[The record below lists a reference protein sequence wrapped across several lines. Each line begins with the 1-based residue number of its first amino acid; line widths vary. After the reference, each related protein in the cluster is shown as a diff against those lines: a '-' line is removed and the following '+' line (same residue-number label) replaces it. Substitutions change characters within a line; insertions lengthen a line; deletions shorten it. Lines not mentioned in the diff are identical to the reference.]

1 MRAVRMMEG
10 KSRARLIEEM
20 RERDIRPILTRIVHV
35 IRRYLPDESHRILL
49 FGSWATLEAAPT
61 SDIDIAIVGAT
72 AVDPTVMSGI
82 HEEIEKLPTLRK
94 IQVIDAQHVH
104 DRFRD
109 RVLSHG
115 QVLT

>member
-1 MRAVRMMEG
+1 MMEG
-10 KSRARLIEEM
+10 KGRSNLIGEM
-20 RERDIRPILTRIVHV
+20 KKRDIQPILTRIVQV

-61 SDIDIAIVGAT
+61 SDIDIAIAGAI
-72 AVDPTVMSGI
+72 AVDPTVMSEI
-82 HEEIEKLPTLRK
+82 LEEIDTLPTLRK
-94 IQVIDAQHVH
+94 IQIIDVQHVH

-109 RVLSHG
+109 HILSQG

>member
-1 MRAVRMMEG
+1 MMER
-10 KSRARLIEEM
+10 KDRMSLIGEM
-20 RERDIRPILTRIVHV
+20 KEREIQPILTRIVHV

-61 SDIDIAIVGAT
+61 SDIDIAIAGET
-72 AVDPTVMSGI
+72 AVDPTVMSEI
-82 HEEIEKLPTLRK
+82 HKEIERFPTLRK
-94 IQVIDAQHVH
+94 IQIIDVQHVH

-109 RVLSHG
+109 RVINEG

>member
-1 MRAVRMMEG
+1 MMEG
-10 KSRARLIEEM
+10 TGWSSLIGEM
-20 RERDIRPILTRIVHV
+20 KERDIQPILTRIVQV

-61 SDIDIAIVGAT
+61 SDIDIAIAGAT
-72 AVDPTVMSGI
+72 TVDPTVMSKI
-82 HEEIEKLPTLRK
+82 HEEIDKLPTLRK
-94 IQVIDAQHVH
+94 IQILDIQQVH

-109 RVLSHG
+109 HVLSQG

>member
-1 MRAVRMMEG
+1 MMEG
-10 KSRARLIEEM
+10 KGRSNLIGEM
-20 RERDIRPILTRIVHV
+20 KERDIRPILTRIVQV

-61 SDIDIAIVGAT
+61 SDIDIAIAGAT
-72 AVDPTVMSGI
+72 AVDPTVMSEI
-82 HEEIEKLPTLRK
+82 LEEIDTLPTLRK
-94 IQVIDAQHVH
+94 IQIIDVQHVH

-109 RVLSHG
+109 HILSQG